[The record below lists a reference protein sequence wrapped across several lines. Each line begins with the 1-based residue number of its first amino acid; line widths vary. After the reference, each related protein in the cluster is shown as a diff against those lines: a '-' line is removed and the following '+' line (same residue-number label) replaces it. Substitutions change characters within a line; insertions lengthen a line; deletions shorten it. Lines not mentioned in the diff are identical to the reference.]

1 MLSTLTTRKTVRR
14 MFLDQHGASALDRE
28 VCPPPPCSEHRGA
41 CTQSPNTL
49 TYILLATSRV
59 TSLPGKPL
67 TRGMRPK
74 QGDQRPRD
82 GYIYISVHTYVYIYL
97 CIHTRTHTHRHTY
110 I

>member
-1 MLSTLTTRKTVRR
+1 MLSTLTTQKTVRR

-74 QGDQRPRD
+74 QGDQRPRG
-82 GYIYISVHTYVYIYL
+82 GYISIHTYMYICMY
-97 CIHTRTHTHRHTY
+97 THTYTHTQTHIY
-110 I
+110 ITS